1 MTTKLINT
9 DKSTLLSELKIA
21 IPTLKKGARG
31 FDVKEL
37 SLPNDDKQPKL
48 EPKSTV
54 IDVVNDFSWYSGPK
68 AESKALDKIPC
79 AFLIEREQQLSSL
92 ISGALYY
99 LRAGTKLNELRAA
112 DGTEVL
118 SLLGDINKFTGG
130 LVSQAGEGLKNIA
143 DGVSEGDDELLKSH
157 NLNALQGIY
166 LTKPTGFQYRL
177 PSYIPNQTTSSKWG
191 DSTGSNMVGKAIE
204 TFQDFATQAS
214 EIVNITQPG
223 VYIEK
228 PKYFQNEGGGE
239 TKTIKFPLINTIKRK
254 STSSI
259 QANYELL
266 WLLMF
271 QNKPYKTSF
280 ARTPPPKIYTISVPG
295 QFSFP
300 YAYISKLEINF
311 LGTIRRTDVTVP
323 VISKSEPSKIKP
335 TTIKAPIPD
344 AYEVTIEFTSLIGDY
359 GNTMISD
366 GLNSRIS
373 EVEGNPQVTFGTS

>member
-1 MTTKLINT
+1 METILINT
-9 DKSTLLSELKIA
+9 AKSETREGLKIA
-21 IPTLKKGARG
+21 LPKLRKNAKGIDVTNITLA
-31 FDVKEL
+31 
-37 SLPNDDKQPKL
+37 NDDRQPLL
-48 EPKSTV
+48 EPKKTV

-68 AESKALDKIPC
+68 ATSTALDKIPC

-99 LRAGTKLNELRAA
+99 LRAGANINNIKDDNGEI
-112 DGTEVL
+112 L
-118 SLLGDINKFTGG
+118 SLLGDINKNSGG
-130 LVSQAGEGLKNIA
+130 VVDKFSAGLKDLT

-177 PSYIPNQTTSSKWG
+177 PSYIPNQSTSSKWG
-191 DSTGSNMVGKAIE
+191 DQSSSNLVGKFVQGA
-204 TFQDFATQAS
+204 QDVASQAA
-214 EIVNITQPG
+214 EILNITQPG
-223 VYIEK
+223 VYIEN
-228 PKYFQNEGGGE
+228 PQYFQNEGGGE
-239 TKTIKFPLINTIKRK
+239 TKTIKFPLINTIQRK
-254 STSSI
+254 SAFSI

-280 ARTPPPKIYTISVPG
+280 ARTPPPKIYTVSVPG

-311 LGTIRRTDVTVP
+311 LGTIRRTDVAVP

-373 EVEGNPQVTFGTS
+373 TVGAMPQVTFGTS

>member
-1 MTTKLINT
+1 METILINT
-9 DKSTLLSELKIA
+9 AKSETRDGLTIA
-21 IPTLKKGARG
+21 LPKLRKGATG
-31 FDVKEL
+31 IDVREITL
-37 SLPNDDKQPKL
+37 SNDDRQPVL
-48 EPKSTV
+48 QPNSTV
-54 IDVVNDFSWYSGPK
+54 IDVVNKFSWYSGPK

-99 LRAGTKLNELRAA
+99 LRASTKLNNIKDDNGEI
-112 DGTEVL
+112 L
-118 SLLGDINKFTGG
+118 SLLGDINKNAGG
-130 LVSQAGEGLKNIA
+130 VVDKVSEKLRDIA
-143 DGVSEGDDELLKSH
+143 NGISEGDDELLNSH

-177 PSYIPNQTTSSKWG
+177 PSYIPSQSTSSKWG
-191 DSTGSNMVGKAIE
+191 DQSSSNLVGK
-204 TFQDFATQAS
+204 FVQGTQEVAS
-214 EIVNITQPG
+214 QAAEILNITQPG
-223 VYIEK
+223 VYIEN
-228 PKYFQNEGGGE
+228 PQYFQNEGGGE
-239 TKTIKFPLINTIKRK
+239 TKTIKFPLINTIKRQ

-311 LGTIRRTDVTVP
+311 LGTIRRTDVAVP

>member
-1 MTTKLINT
+1 METILINT
-9 DKSTLLSELKIA
+9 AKSETREGLKIA
-21 IPTLKKGARG
+21 LPKLLKNAKGIDVTEITLA
-31 FDVKEL
+31 
-37 SLPNDDKQPKL
+37 NDDRQPLL
-48 EPKSTV
+48 EPKKTV

-68 AESKALDKIPC
+68 ATSTALDKIPC

-99 LRAGTKLNELRAA
+99 LRAGANINNIKDDNGEI
-112 DGTEVL
+112 L
-118 SLLGDINKFTGG
+118 SLLGDINKNSGG
-130 LVSQAGEGLKNIA
+130 VVDKFSQGFEELAGGI
-143 DGVSEGDDELLKSH
+143 SEGDDELLNSH

-177 PSYIPNQTTSSKWG
+177 PSYIPNQSTSSKWG
-191 DSTGSNMVGKAIE
+191 DQSSSNLVGKFVQGA
-204 TFQDFATQAS
+204 QDVASQAA
-214 EIVNITQPG
+214 EILNITQPG
-223 VYIEK
+223 VYIEN
-228 PKYFQNEGGGE
+228 PQYFQNEGGGE
-239 TKTIKFPLINTIKRK
+239 TKTIKFPLINTIQRK
-254 STSSI
+254 SAFSI

-280 ARTPPPKIYTISVPG
+280 ARTPPPKIYTVSVPG

-311 LGTIRRTDVTVP
+311 LGTIRRTDVAVP

-373 EVEGNPQVTFGTS
+373 TVGNNSQVTFGTS

>member
-1 MTTKLINT
+1 METILINT
-9 DKSTLLSELKIA
+9 AKSETREGLKIA
-21 IPTLKKGARG
+21 LPKLRKNAKGIDVTEITLA
-31 FDVKEL
+31 
-37 SLPNDDKQPKL
+37 NDDRQPLL
-48 EPKSTV
+48 EPKKTV

-68 AESKALDKIPC
+68 ATSTALDKIPC

-99 LRAGTKLNELRAA
+99 LRAGANINNIKDDNGEI
-112 DGTEVL
+112 L
-118 SLLGDINKFTGG
+118 SLLGDINKNSGGVVDKFTSG
-130 LVSQAGEGLKNIA
+130 LNSIV
-143 DGVSEGDDELLKSH
+143 DGISEGDNELLNSH

-177 PSYIPNQTTSSKWG
+177 PSYIPNQSTSSKWG
-191 DSTGSNMVGKAIE
+191 DQSSSNLVGKFVQGA
-204 TFQDFATQAS
+204 QDVASQAA
-214 EIVNITQPG
+214 EILNITQPG
-223 VYIEK
+223 VYIEN
-228 PKYFQNEGGGE
+228 PQYFQNEGGGE
-239 TKTIKFPLINTIKRK
+239 TKTIKFPLINTIQRK
-254 STSSI
+254 SAFSI

-280 ARTPPPKIYTISVPG
+280 ARTPPPKIYTVSVPG

-311 LGTIRRTDVTVP
+311 LGTIRRTDVAVP

-373 EVEGNPQVTFGTS
+373 TVGNNSQVTFGTS

>member
-1 MTTKLINT
+1 METILINT
-9 DKSTLLSELKIA
+9 AKSETRDGLTIA
-21 IPTLKKGARG
+21 LPKLRKGATG
-31 FDVKEL
+31 IDVREITL
-37 SLPNDDKQPKL
+37 SNDDRQPVL
-48 EPKSTV
+48 QPNSTV
-54 IDVVNDFSWYSGPK
+54 IDVVNKFSWYSGPK

-166 LTKPTGFQYRL
+166 LTKPTGFQYLL

>member
-1 MTTKLINT
+1 METILINT
-9 DKSTLLSELKIA
+9 AKSSTREGLKIA
-21 IPTLKKGARG
+21 LPKLRKNAKGIDVTEITLA
-31 FDVKEL
+31 
-37 SLPNDDKQPKL
+37 NDDRQPVL

-54 IDVVNDFSWYSGPK
+54 IDVVNNFSWYSGPK
-68 AESKALDKIPC
+68 ALSTALDKIPC

-99 LRAGTKLNELRAA
+99 LRAGTKLTNIKDDNGEI
-112 DGTEVL
+112 L
-118 SLLGDINKFTGG
+118 SLLGDINKNTGG
-130 LVSQAGEGLKNIA
+130 LVDQAGKFIKNIA
-143 DGVSEGDDELLKSH
+143 DGISEGDDELLKSH

-177 PSYIPNQTTSSKWG
+177 PSYIPNQTTTSKWG
-191 DSTGSNMVGKAIE
+191 DQSSSNLVGKFVQGA
-204 TFQDFATQAS
+204 QNVASQAA
-214 EIVNITQPG
+214 EILNITQPG
-223 VYIEK
+223 VYIEN
-228 PKYFQNEGGGE
+228 PQYFQNEGGGE
-239 TKTIKFPLINTIKRK
+239 TKSIKFPLINTIQRK
-254 STSSI
+254 SAFSI

-311 LGTIRRTDVTVP
+311 LGTIRRTDVAVP

-373 EVEGNPQVTFGTS
+373 EVGGNPQVTFGTS

>member
-1 MTTKLINT
+1 METILINT
-9 DKSTLLSELKIA
+9 AKSETREGLKIA
-21 IPTLKKGARG
+21 LPKLRKNAKGIDVTDITLA
-31 FDVKEL
+31 
-37 SLPNDDKQPKL
+37 NDDRQPLL
-48 EPKSTV
+48 EPKKTV

-68 AESKALDKIPC
+68 ATSTALDKIPC

-99 LRAGTKLNELRAA
+99 LRAGTNLKNIKDDNGEI
-112 DGTEVL
+112 L
-118 SLLGDINKFTGG
+118 SLLGDINKNTGG
-130 LVSQAGEGLKNIA
+130 VVDKFSQGLEKLAG
-143 DGVSEGDDELLKSH
+143 GVSEGDEELLKSH

-177 PSYIPNQTTSSKWG
+177 PSYIPNQSTSSKWG
-191 DSTGSNMVGKAIE
+191 DQSSSNLVGKFVQGA
-204 TFQDFATQAS
+204 QDVASQAA
-214 EIVNITQPG
+214 EILNITQPG
-223 VYIEK
+223 VYIEN
-228 PKYFQNEGGGE
+228 PQYFQNEGGGE
-239 TKTIKFPLINTIKRK
+239 TKTIKFPLINTIQRK
-254 STSSI
+254 SAFSI

-280 ARTPPPKIYTISVPG
+280 ARTPPPKIYTVSVPG

-311 LGTIRRTDVTVP
+311 LGTIRRTDVAVP

-373 EVEGNPQVTFGTS
+373 EVGGMPQVTFGTS